1 MTLPTGLTAVEV
13 RGTYIN
19 VDGSPAKGTVTLTP
33 AMTRDSPSL
42 DLTIVAAPVKVILDE
57 FGRFA
62 CQVAAGDDPDLGILY
77 LKVEERIGRIPRPY
91 TILVPESA
99 AETGLHLS
107 DAEKLEPV
115 PDMAGYVLVSSV
127 GQAGGVTPLGIDG
140 NVPDEFLPATT
151 TGSAE
156 QVRVTG
162 IAGTALSGQ
171 RIVTKLANA
180 SIGYASNNVLA
191 HVHAPLWVTFGAAV
205 VGDMVEVLAYGAL
218 EEPSWNWVPGEPL
231 FLGLGGVLV
240 QTPPTA
246 PGALFLAQIGVATTI
261 TTIFINRQ
269 SSIIII

>member
-1 MTLPTGLTAVEV
+1 VTLPTGLTAVEV

-19 VDGSPAKGTVTLTP
+19 VDGVPAKGTVTLTP
-33 AMTRDSPSL
+33 VMTRDSSSL
-42 DLTIVAAPVKVILDE
+42 DLTVVAAPVKVTLNE
-57 FGRFA
+57 FGEFSVY
-62 CQVAAGDDPDLGILY
+62 VAAGDDSDLGILY
-77 LKVEERIGRIPRPY
+77 LEVVERIGRIPRPY

-107 DAEKLEPV
+107 DAERLEPV

-140 NVPDEFLPATT
+140 NVPDEFLPITT
-151 TGSAE
+151 IGSTE

-171 RIVTKLANA
+171 RAVTKLANA
-180 SIGYASNNVLA
+180 TIGYANNNVPSQS
-191 HVHAPLWVTFGAAV
+191 HAPLWVTLGAAAA
-205 VGDMVEVLAYGAL
+205 GDTVEVLAYGAL

-231 FLGLGGVLV
+231 FLGSGGVLV

-269 SSIIII
+269 PSIILI